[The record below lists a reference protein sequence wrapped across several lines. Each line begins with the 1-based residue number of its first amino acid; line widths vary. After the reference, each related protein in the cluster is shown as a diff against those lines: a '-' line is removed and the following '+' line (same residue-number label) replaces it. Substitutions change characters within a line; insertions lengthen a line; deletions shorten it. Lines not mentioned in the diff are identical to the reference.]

1 MRRTAPFVSPAC
13 PPQWVR
19 TPEALA
25 QLVSSLRGAEALA
38 VDSESD
44 SLHHFPEKVCLI
56 QLATPAG
63 DVFLVD
69 PLSLRDLGPL
79 HAVLADRSVVKVLHG
94 AAYDLASMKRDFA
107 CAFSGVFD
115 TMVAAQFLGMPEVGL
130 ASLLHQVLGVESGE
144 SRQKDDW
151 AARPLSPEQ
160 EHYAAEDV
168 RHLIPLRARLLEALR
183 ARGRDRWVEE
193 ECRALEATPAAVRTF
208 RPDDCFEIKGV
219 RTLDRPGLAVL
230 QELFVAREA
239 WAHAGGRPPFKVVG
253 NDTLLRLAAR
263 RPKTLDDVA
272 RIPGCTPTVLHRCGE
287 GILEAI
293 ARGAAVSEEMLP
305 VLRRPKKPR
314 LSPAVERRIAALLA
328 WRSQAAPRL
337 GLDPGLLLPRRLIEP
352 LAGAAPANA
361 MTLGAVDG
369 IRSWRVEALGPEILA
384 ALQGAEPSRH
394 GRRAAGHAPRA
405 HESGGDG

>member
-63 DVFLVD
+63 EVFLVD

-168 RHLIPLRARLLEALR
+168 RHLIPLRAHLLEALR
-183 ARGRDRWVEE
+183 ARGRDKWVEE

-219 RTLDRPGLAVL
+219 RTLDQRGLAVL

-272 RIPGCTPTVLHRCGE
+272 RIPGCTPTVLHRYGE

-314 LSPAVERRIAALLA
+314 VSPAVERRIAALLA

-352 LAGAAPANA
+352 LAEAAPANA
-361 MTLGAVDG
+361 RTLGAVDG

-394 GRRAAGHAPRA
+394 AGRAAGHAPRA
-405 HESGGDG
+405 HESGGGG

>member
-1 MRRTAPFVSPAC
+1 MRRTAPFVSLAC

-25 QLVSSLRGAEALA
+25 KLVSSLRGPEALA

-63 DVFLVD
+63 EVFLVD

-168 RHLIPLRARLLEALR
+168 RHLIPLRAHLLEALR
-183 ARGRDRWVEE
+183 ASGRDNWVEE
-193 ECRALEATPAAVRTF
+193 ECRALEATPATVRTF

-219 RTLDRPGLAVL
+219 RTLDRRGLAVL
-230 QELFVAREA
+230 KELFVAREA

-405 HESGGDG
+405 HESGGGG